1 MMPVKFYEKPTCTS
15 CRKARALLEEKGVA
29 MKRIDLNKGLSV
41 EELDRLIGDRD
52 YKLFLNTRNILY
64 RERDMKRNP
73 PNRAQA
79 LQLMSEN
86 PNLIKR
92 PVTVAGKRIILG
104 FEPNELAALGN

>member
-1 MMPVKFYEKPTCTS
+1 MTVKFYEKPTCTS

-29 MKRIDLNKGLSV
+29 MERIDLNKGLSV
-41 EELDRLIGDRD
+41 EELDRLIGERD
-52 YKLFLNTRNILY
+52 YKLFLNTRNALY

-79 LQLMSEN
+79 LRLMSEN

-92 PVTVAGKRIILG
+92 PVTVAGRRIILG
-104 FEPNELAALGN
+104 FAADELAALGN

>member
-1 MMPVKFYEKPTCTS
+1 MTVKFYEKPTCTS

-29 MKRIDLNKGLSV
+29 MKRVDLNKGLSV
-41 EELDRLIGDRD
+41 EELDSLIGDCD
-52 YKLFLNTRNILY
+52 YKLFLNTRNVLY

-79 LQLMSEN
+79 LRLMAEN

-92 PVTVAGKRIILG
+92 PLTVAGRKVILG
-104 FEPNELAALGN
+104 YAPDELAALG

>member
-1 MMPVKFYEKPTCTS
+1 MTVKFYEKPTCTS
-15 CRKARALLEEKGVA
+15 CRKARALLEEKGIA
-29 MKRIDLNKGLSV
+29 MNRIDLNKGLSV

-52 YKLFLNTRNILY
+52 YKLFLNTRNVLY

-79 LQLMSEN
+79 LRLMSEN

-92 PVTVAGKRIILG
+92 PVTVVGRRVILG
-104 FEPNELAALGN
+104 FAPDELAALGN

>member
-1 MMPVKFYEKPTCTS
+1 MTVKFYEKPTCTS
-15 CRKARALLEEKGVA
+15 CRKARALLEGKGVA
-29 MKRIDLNKGLSV
+29 MKRIDLNQGLSV

-52 YKLFLNTRNILY
+52 YKLFLNTRNVLY

-79 LQLMSEN
+79 LRLMSEN

-92 PVTVAGKRIILG
+92 PVTVVGRRIILG
-104 FEPNELAALGN
+104 FAADELAALGN

>member
-1 MMPVKFYEKPTCTS
+1 MTVKFYEKPTCTS
-15 CRKARALLEEKGVA
+15 CRKARALLEGKGVA
-29 MKRIDLNKGLSV
+29 MKRIDPNQGLSV

-52 YKLFLNTRNILY
+52 YKLFLNTRNVLY

-79 LQLMSEN
+79 LRLMSEN

-92 PVTVAGKRIILG
+92 PVTVVGRRIILG
-104 FEPNELAALGN
+104 FAADELAALGN

>member
-1 MMPVKFYEKPTCTS
+1 MTIKFYEKPTCTS

-29 MKRIDLNKGLSV
+29 MNRIDLNKGLSV

-52 YKLFLNTRNILY
+52 YKLFLNTRNVLY

-79 LQLMSEN
+79 LRLMSEN

-92 PVTVAGKRIILG
+92 PVTVDGRRVILG
-104 FEPNELAALGN
+104 FAPDELAALGD

>member
-1 MMPVKFYEKPTCTS
+1 MTVKFYEKPTCTS
-15 CRKARALLEEKGVA
+15 CRKARALLEGKGVA
-29 MKRIDLNKGLSV
+29 MKRIDLNQGLSV

-52 YKLFLNTRNILY
+52 YKLFLNTRNVLY

-79 LQLMSEN
+79 LRLMSEN

-92 PVTVAGKRIILG
+92 PVTVVGRRIILG
-104 FEPNELAALGN
+104 FAEDELAALGN

>member
-1 MMPVKFYEKPTCTS
+1 MTVKFYEKPTCTS

-29 MKRIDLNKGLSV
+29 LNRIDLNKGLSV

-52 YKLFLNTRNILY
+52 YKLFLNTRNVLY

-73 PNRAQA
+73 PDRQMA
-79 LQLMSEN
+79 LRLMSEN

-92 PVTVAGKRIILG
+92 PVTVAGQRIILG
-104 FEPNELAALGN
+104 FAPDELAKLSN